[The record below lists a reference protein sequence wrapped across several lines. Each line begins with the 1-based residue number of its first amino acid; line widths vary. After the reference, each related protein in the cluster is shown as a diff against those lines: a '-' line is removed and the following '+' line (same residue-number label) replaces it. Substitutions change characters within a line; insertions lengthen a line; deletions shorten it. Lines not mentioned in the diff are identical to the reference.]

1 MALTK
6 DDRGYI
12 KDSME
17 AAIKPVKESIV
28 RLEDQFDKHDD
39 ETKEINDVQQR
50 MLGAWNLCK
59 YAIIPVAA
67 VIIGAVI
74 AWLLMK

>member
-1 MALTK
+1 MAFTK
-6 DDRGYI
+6 DDREYI
-12 KDSME
+12 KDTVE
-17 AAIKPVKESIV
+17 TAIKPVKESIV

-39 ETKEINDVQQR
+39 ETKDINDVQQR

-74 AWLLMK
+74 AWFLMK